1 MLEPSSSEEEDDEV
15 VDAPG
20 YLGPPRQTG
29 QNGSVPGRGPAGDG
43 VPNGRPPTGP
53 GTTGATD
60 KELQGDKDKDA
71 PAVSEDKTL
80 TEAELKVSSAIDVSD
95 QTQIRT
101 KLRCCVFHRRSTSV
115 RRRRGSGGSNF
126 TSSSFGPSPTLSTPN
141 NSRTTRDI

>member
-80 TEAELKVSSAIDVSD
+80 TEAELKVSSAIEEGIGCIGPCV
-95 QTQIRT
+95 
-101 KLRCCVFHRRSTSV
+101 LRR
-115 RRRRGSGGSNF
+115 
-126 TSSSFGPSPTLSTPN
+126 
-141 NSRTTRDI
+141 

>member
-80 TEAELKVSSAIDVSD
+80 TEAELKVSSSIEDVGP
-95 QTQIRT
+95 
-101 KLRCCVFHRRSTSV
+101 CVFKASKL
-115 RRRRGSGGSNF
+115 
-126 TSSSFGPSPTLSTPN
+126 TLSPLQCN
-141 NSRTTRDI
+141 FFDDFSASRSKYLPKL

>member
-80 TEAELKVSSAIDVSD
+80 TEAELKVSSAIEEG
-95 QTQIRT
+95 I
-101 KLRCCVFHRRSTSV
+101 LRLYRPMCIAQVDFNIASRL
-115 RRRRGSGGSNF
+115 
-126 TSSSFGPSPTLSTPN
+126 TSSPYKLENFA
-141 NSRTTRDI
+141 

>member
-71 PAVSEDKTL
+71 PAVSEHKTL
-80 TEAELKVSSAIDVSD
+80 TEAELKVSSAIEEG
-95 QTQIRT
+95 I
-101 KLRCCVFHRRSTSV
+101 LRQYRPMCIAQVDFNIASRL
-115 RRRRGSGGSNF
+115 
-126 TSSSFGPSPTLSTPN
+126 TSSPYKLENFA
-141 NSRTTRDI
+141 